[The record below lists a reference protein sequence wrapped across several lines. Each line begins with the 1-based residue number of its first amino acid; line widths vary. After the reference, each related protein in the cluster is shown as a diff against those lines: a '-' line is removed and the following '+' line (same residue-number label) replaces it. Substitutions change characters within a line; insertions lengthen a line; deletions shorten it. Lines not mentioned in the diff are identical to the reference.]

1 MSDCIFCKIA
11 SGEIPATKIYED
23 EDLIAI
29 RDIKPLAPV
38 HILIIPKKH
47 IPTLLDLN
55 EADMP
60 ILIKIT
66 KVANELAKKEG
77 VAERGF
83 RLVINVN
90 EEGGQKIFHLH
101 VHLLG
106 GKHFD

>member
-1 MSDCIFCKIA
+1 MNDCIFCKII
-11 SGEIPATKIYED
+11 SGEIPAAKVYED
-23 EDLIAI
+23 EALIAI
-29 RDIKPLAPV
+29 RDINPLAPV

-47 IPTLLDLN
+47 IPTLLDLAD
-55 EADMP
+55 ADMP
-60 ILIKIT
+60 IVSQIT

-83 RLVINVN
+83 RVMINVN
-90 EEGGQKIFHLH
+90 KEGGQKIFHLH

>member
-11 SGEIPATKIYED
+11 SGELSATKIYED
-23 EDLIAI
+23 EDLLAI

-47 IPTLLDLN
+47 IPTLLDLT
-55 EADMP
+55 ESDMP
-60 ILIKIT
+60 IFAKIA

-83 RLVINVN
+83 RVMINVN

-101 VHLLG
+101 AHLLG